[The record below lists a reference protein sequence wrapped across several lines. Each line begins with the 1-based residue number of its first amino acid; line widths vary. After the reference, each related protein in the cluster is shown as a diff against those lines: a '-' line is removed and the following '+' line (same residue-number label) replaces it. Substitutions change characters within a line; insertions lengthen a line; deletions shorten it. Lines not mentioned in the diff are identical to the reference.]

1 MKIDVDEQ
9 TVEQFLK
16 GGSTILVVP
25 DYQRPYSWENG
36 QLEDFWD
43 DLDVLDPEDI
53 HFIGSIVFI
62 SESHIPGNF
71 NKLEVVDG
79 QQRLTTISIL
89 MKAIQNKY
97 IELGEV
103 DYAKSLDGYFYSEVH
118 RRGRQI
124 KLQPGKIDREA
135 FENLIND
142 NIDRIKDTYI
152 GDAYDFF
159 KNKLETVE
167 QLHEIF
173 DKIVYR
179 LSFVTIVTDSDK
191 SAYRLFET
199 LNDRGLDLSAV
210 DLVKNH
216 LLRQASEKSLNLDEI
231 KNLWEGIIDNL
242 EDIDKVRYFRQYLLS
257 SKIIEIRGKVTK
269 EGLYDKFSDILKNID
284 DIPSFIEDIKKQS
297 LLYNKIVNSS
307 SDNFNRSEDEEIN
320 IHLRNIEAIKASTSY
335 TLLLRAFVELKRPE
349 DIIKLLELV
358 ETFAI
363 RRNIVGTSTSDL
375 DLIYNKLAIDSFK
388 DGVESYTFIKDYLE
402 KNMPKDFEFESKFKV
417 AQLQQNNQTKYILD
431 RLEGEFGAG
440 NRGKKVNNS
449 FSVHIEH
456 IAPQTM
462 KDPSLWNGF
471 ADLNS
476 VEQKEYITSIG
487 NLTLLEKKPNIKAS
501 NSSFEK
507 KKEFYSKDETE
518 MLMTNE
524 LLKYEKWGVK
534 QIEERAE
541 RLAKLAVKI
550 WKF

>member
-16 GGSTILVVP
+16 GGSTLLVVP

-36 QLEDFWD
+36 QLEDFWN
-43 DLDVLDPEDI
+43 DLDTLDSDDI
-53 HFIGSIVFI
+53 HFIGSIVLI

-89 MKAIQNKY
+89 MKAIQDKY
-97 IELGEV
+97 TELGE
-103 DYAKSLDGYFYSEVH
+103 DDDAKSMDGYFYSEVH
-118 RRGRQI
+118 RRGKLV
-124 KLQPGKIDREA
+124 KLQPGKSDREI
-135 FENLIND
+135 FDNLIGG
-142 NIDRIKDTYI
+142 NIDRITGTCI
-152 GDAYDFF
+152 GDAYVFF
-159 KNKLETVE
+159 KKKLESLE
-167 QLHEIF
+167 QLHNIF

-210 DLVKNH
+210 DLVKNN
-216 LLRQASEKSLNLDEI
+216 LLRQASEKGLNLDEI

-257 SKIIEIRGKVTK
+257 SKIVETRGKVTK
-269 EGLYDKFSDILKNID
+269 EGLYDKFSEILKKIDNIPKFID
-284 DIPSFIEDIKKQS
+284 DVKKQS
-297 LLYNKIVNSS
+297 LLYNKIENSS
-307 SDNFNRSEDEEIN
+307 IDDFDRSKDEEIN
-320 IHLRNIEAIKASTSY
+320 IHLRNIEAIKATTSY

-349 DIIKLLELV
+349 DILKLIELL

-375 DLIYNKLAIDSFK
+375 DLIYNKLALDSFSEGT
-388 DGVESYTFIKDYLE
+388 DWYEFIKEYLG
-402 KNMPKDFEFESKFKV
+402 KNMPTDLEFESKFKV
-417 AQLQQNNQTKYILD
+417 VQLQQNDQTKYILD
-431 RLEGEFGAG
+431 KLESEFGAG
-440 NRGKKVNNS
+440 NKGKRVGNS

-462 KDPSLWNGF
+462 KDPSLWDGF
-471 ADLNS
+471 AELDS
-476 VEQKEYITSIG
+476 DEQRECITSIG

-501 NSSFEK
+501 NNSFEV
-507 KKEFYSKDETE
+507 KKEFYAESSTE

-524 LLKYEKWGVK
+524 LSKYEKWGV
-534 QIEERAE
+534 EEIKERGE
-541 RLAKLAVKI
+541 RLAKMAVKI